1 MLCLADDAGL
11 ARVAIG
17 ATSVPRAQR
26 RRWLEDLA
34 ARLEGVSPTEPSPGA
49 RYTRAWRTREA
60 NGQVLLKVVVDEAA
74 LAALLVD
81 RGLLDPLRADD
92 RDALAVSAA
101 RLLAQLCEVSPH
113 DEKLLLARAAR
124 TTVGDL
130 RVGDLAEAIHDAL
143 QSQKHEILKHVHRL
157 FSQVKASAEYDN
169 ERRRAFDK
177 KLHRRLI
184 ELESDVRQ
192 LRRKGAP

>member
-113 DEKLLLARAAR
+113 DEKLRDKL
-124 TTVGDL
+124 TTTL
-130 RVGDLAEAIHDAL
+130 CLTAL
-143 QSQKHEILKHVHRL
+143 QSRNRL
-157 FSQVKASAEYDN
+157 RSAN
-169 ERRRAFDK
+169 RRDVPQHSAK
-177 KLHRRLI
+177 KLALSPFN
-184 ELESDVRQ
+184 L
-192 LRRKGAP
+192 GTG

>member
-1 MLCLADDAGL
+1 MDDFRKKEIESQL
-11 ARVAIG
+11 ARLKAEQKEM
-17 ATSVPRAQR
+17 RA
-26 RRWLEDLA
+26 
-34 ARLEGVSPTEPSPGA
+34 V
-49 RYTRAWRTREA
+49 
-60 NGQVLLKVVVDEAA
+60 
-74 LAALLVD
+74 
-81 RGLLDPLRADD
+81 
-92 RDALAVSAA
+92 
-101 RLLAQLCEVSPH
+101 EVNPNI
-113 DEKLLLARAAR
+113 LARAAR

-143 QSQKHEILKHVHRL
+143 QSQRHEILKHVHRL

>member
-1 MLCLADDAGL
+1 MDYFCKKEIESQL
-11 ARVAIG
+11 ARLKQAEQKEM
-17 ATSVPRAQR
+17 RA
-26 RRWLEDLA
+26 
-34 ARLEGVSPTEPSPGA
+34 
-49 RYTRAWRTREA
+49 
-60 NGQVLLKVVVDEAA
+60 VD
-74 LAALLVD
+74 VN
-81 RGLLDPLRADD
+81 PNI
-92 RDALAVSAA
+92 
-101 RLLAQLCEVSPH
+101 
-113 DEKLLLARAAR
+113 LARAAR